1 MVVEI
6 DAAEGDGYGEQEGQD
21 GEEGAL
27 EHIEGPVAVGEAGV
41 GIGWGRGFVAE
52 EEEEGEGDG
61 EVGEELRVRGR
72 HAVAF
77 AVHFC
82 GSPFCQRNESFVCAR
97 VKRVVR
103 DIESQFFVGRC
114 TGRTYVS
121 VSLLLSTS

>member
-72 HAVAF
+72 HAIAF

-82 GSPFCQRNESFVCAR
+82 GSPFCQRNESFVRACETGGER
-97 VKRVVR
+97 HRKPM
-103 DIESQFFVGRC
+103 FVGRC

>member
-6 DAAEGDGYGEQEGQD
+6 DAAKGDGYGEQEGQD

-82 GSPFCQRNESFVCAR
+82 GSLFVSGTNHLCAR
-97 VKRVVR
+97 V
-103 DIESQFFVGRC
+103 
-114 TGRTYVS
+114 
-121 VSLLLSTS
+121 